1 MQQNLTNVNST
12 FVQLTWLMTQGA
24 FKQQALT
31 WANVYLDFL
40 HHIASL
46 GRNELRCLISIVLI
60 CSGCWQ
66 TSTGIDADASKG
78 KTLPGY
84 LTASWFIAI
93 NVGY

>member
-12 FVQLTWLMTQGA
+12 FVQLMTQGA
-24 FKQQALT
+24 FKLKQQALT

-40 HHIASL
+40 HHMASL
-46 GRNELRCLISIVLI
+46 GRNELRCLISNVLI